1 MGDQIELRR
10 PDGAVLK
17 TNLAGIE
24 HARGLDGK
32 SYWPLRL
39 PPNVTEADVPAGREV
54 PGTLLERVVP
64 VRLRHAVYRVDLSW
78 TLFDEALNVRCRS
91 CLT

>member
-39 PPNVTEADVPAGREV
+39 PPNVTEADVPAGTEIWWV
-54 PGTLLERVVP
+54 APG
-64 VRLRHAVYRVDLSW
+64 AK
-78 TLFDEALNVRCRS
+78 
-91 CLT
+91 